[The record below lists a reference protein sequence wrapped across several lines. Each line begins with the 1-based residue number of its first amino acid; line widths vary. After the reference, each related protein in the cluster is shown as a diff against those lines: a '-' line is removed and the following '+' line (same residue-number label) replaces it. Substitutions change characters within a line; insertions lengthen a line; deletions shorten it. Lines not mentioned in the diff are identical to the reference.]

1 LARAGRPSRPGAGLL
16 SPTRDGEAAVSGP
29 LSGTPFL
36 GRPLGYDLAA
46 LGWAT
51 EEFFLEGAARSYAP
65 PGEAPY
71 RTRVVVRRP
80 LDPAR
85 FNGSAVVEWH
95 NVSGGLDAAPDWDF
109 THRHLVRE
117 GFAWVGVSA
126 QRAGIEGGGLGSMSF
141 PLKKVDP
148 GRYGPLAH
156 PGDAFAFD
164 VFSQAGRAVRDG
176 RLLRGLA
183 PRRVLAIGESQSAV
197 FLVTYVNHVDPE
209 ARVFDGFLLH
219 GRAGRGASLDG
230 GIGARRPLAEIA
242 DAVASGRGGTA
253 LGGSDRI
260 RSDVRVPVLTVQ
272 SETDVLGLG
281 SVAARQPDADRFRLW
296 ELAGAAHADTYLL
309 VASAVDD
316 GSLPP
321 AALAKLLAP
330 TREVFGMQVDAPIN
344 AGPQQHYVLHAAL
357 AHLDR
362 WAAGGPA
369 PPQARRLALGD
380 GEAPLA
386 LDPHGLATGGVRSP
400 WVDAPTAVLS
410 GFGQSGTEFAF
421 LFGTTRPFDPATR
434 ARVYPGGRSEFLGR
448 FGSATDEALGRGFLL
463 EADAPEIRGLAEA
476 APW

>member
-1 LARAGRPSRPGAGLL
+1 VARTRRPARPGAGSL
-16 SPTRDGEAAVSGP
+16 TRTREGEAIVSGP
-29 LSGTPFL
+29 LPGAPFL
-36 GRPLGYDLAA
+36 GRPLAYDLGR
-46 LGWAT
+46 LGYAT
-51 EEFFLEGAARSYAP
+51 EEFFLEGTARSYAP

-85 FNGSAVVEWH
+85 FRGSAVVEWH

-126 QRAGIEGGGLGSMSF
+126 QRAGIEGGGLGSIRL
-141 PLKKVDP
+141 PLKRVDAA
-148 GRYGPLAH
+148 RYGSLAH

-176 RLLRGLA
+176 PLLGGVA

-197 FLVTYVNHVDPE
+197 FLVTYVNQVDPE

-219 GRAGRGASLDG
+219 GRAGRGALLEGRMPD
-230 GIGARRPLAEIA
+230 ARPLAEVA
-242 DAVASGRGGTA
+242 DAIGRGRGA
-253 LGGSDRI
+253 SFLAGSDRI
-260 RSDVRVPVLTVQ
+260 RADARVPVLTLQ

-281 SVAARQPDADRFRLW
+281 SAAARQPDAERLRLW
-296 ELAGAAHADTYLL
+296 EVAGAAHADTYLL
-309 VASAVDD
+309 VASAADD

-330 TREVFGMQVDAPIN
+330 TREVFGMQVHAPIN

-357 AHLDR
+357 AHLER
-362 WAAGGPA
+362 WARGGAP
-369 PPQARRLALGD
+369 PPQAARLELDGD
-380 GEAPLA
+380 GGLA
-386 LDPHGLATGGVRSP
+386 LDALGLAKGGLRSP

-410 GFGQSGTEFAF
+410 GFGQSGSEFAF
-421 LFGTTRPFDPATR
+421 LFGTTQPFDPATR
-434 ARVYPGGRSEFLGR
+434 ARVYPGGRSEFLAR
-448 FGSATDEALGRGFLL
+448 FASATEEALARGFLL
-463 EADAPEIRGLAEA
+463 EADATEIRGLAHA